1 MPLEKLIA
9 RMEQR
14 DTPDTPC
21 NAGGVS
27 REALCSR
34 ACTPETPDTPATDEY
49 LAREGER
56 RQSNWFGGRRY
67 RAAWDAPAL
76 RTHDN
81 NQICLTISFSMSA

>member
-27 REALCSR
+27 REALCSK
-34 ACTPETPDTPATDEY
+34 ACTSATPDTPATDEDV
-49 LAREGER
+49 ARARANIVNLIGMAVGDTDR
-56 RQSNWFGGRRY
+56 LGTRRRY
-67 RAAWDAPAL
+67 ADATPIKFA
-76 RTHDN
+76 
-81 NQICLTISFSMSA
+81 